1 MIATMASYLVALLF
15 NFITQAIFIKTLGIE
30 YLGVNGLFTNILT
43 MLAVAELGIGS
54 TIVYK
59 LYKPLAEKDYEKIK
73 SWMNFYKKCYNWIT
87 IIILLIGLTLIPFLE
102 KIVGTITMKENIT
115 ILYVIQ
121 LIDIALSYCMSYK
134 RSLLY
139 ANEKNFIINM
149 VHIAYIIFMNITQI
163 FILFFTKNYIL
174 YLISKLIY
182 RMLENILINKIVD
195 KFYPFIKEKANLL
208 MKKKEK
214 I

>member
-1 MIATMASYLVALLF
+1 MRTKNSTYNMIATMASYLVALLF

-87 IIILLIGLTLIPFLE
+87 INRSNTNSILRKNSRNHHDERKYNYIICNSINRYSSFLLYVLQ
-102 KIVGTITMKENIT
+102 KIT
-115 ILYVIQ
+115 IICQ
-121 LIDIALSYCMSYK
+121 
-134 RSLLY
+134 
-139 ANEKNFIINM
+139 
-149 VHIAYIIFMNITQI
+149 
-163 FILFFTKNYIL
+163 
-174 YLISKLIY
+174 
-182 RMLENILINKIVD
+182 
-195 KFYPFIKEKANLL
+195 
-208 MKKKEK
+208 
-214 I
+214 